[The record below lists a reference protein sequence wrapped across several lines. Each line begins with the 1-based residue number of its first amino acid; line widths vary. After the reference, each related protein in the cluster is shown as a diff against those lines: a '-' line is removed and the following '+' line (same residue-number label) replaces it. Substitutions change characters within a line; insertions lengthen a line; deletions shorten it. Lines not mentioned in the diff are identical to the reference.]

1 MKTLSESDNCITCHK
16 DAPCFQKLSKEET
29 ELVTESKTQVLFFKG
44 ENLTKQGAYAS
55 YILFILSGLAKQYV
69 ESSSNHNFNIRLI
82 KPGEFVGLSAV
93 YNKNVFNY
101 SVIAL
106 KDTQACLIEK
116 SAIVNL
122 LKSNG
127 DFAFSIAKRYFE
139 QDASLY
145 KIIGN
150 MMYKQMNGR
159 LVDTLLYLSNEAF
172 TEEDVFNHLTRKEI
186 AEFSGMSTESTVKL
200 LKTFEKDKLI
210 KLEEKNIIILNRNG
224 LEDISKIG

>member
-1 MKTLSESDNCITCHK
+1 MKTLSESDNCVTCHK
-16 DAPCFQKLSKEET
+16 DAPCFQKLTTEEM
-29 ELVTESKTQVLFFKG
+29 ELVSNSKTQVLFYKG

-55 YILFILSGLAKQYV
+55 YILFILSGLTKQYV

-82 KPGEFVGLSAV
+82 RPGEFVGLSAV
-93 YNKNVFNY
+93 YNKNIFNY

-116 SAIVNL
+116 SAITNL

-127 DFAFSIAKRYFE
+127 EFAFSITKRYF
-139 QDASLY
+139 DHDSSLY
-145 KIIGN
+145 QLIGN

-159 LVDTLLYLSNEAF
+159 LADSLLYLSSETF
-172 TEEDVFNHLTRKEI
+172 QDDDVFSHLTRKEI

-200 LKTFEKDKLI
+200 LKNFEKDKLI
-210 KLEEKNIIILNRNG
+210 KLEEKNIIILNREG
-224 LEDISKIG
+224 LEEISKIG